1 MSRSGRLALLPANGV
16 IEGNDAERPR
26 LLTGCSPIEF
36 AEREISAE
44 QTLLGDRFLC
54 RGGGLFIVAPSGHGK
69 SVFAIQST
77 ILWSCGKTAFGIRP
91 AQPLQILVI
100 QAEDDDGDVKEMC
113 ASSINGLGLTE
124 GEKELVKKNAHIE
137 FVNDLTSAEFIK
149 ALKGFLEQRP
159 VDLVM
164 INPYTAYLGAD
175 IKDDAANSRFL
186 RNQLNPLL
194 KACGVGV
201 LIIHHTP
208 KTNRSSTENYAFSD
222 WSYHGAGAA
231 VLTNWA
237 RGYIVIDPC
246 KDATGVYRFIAA
258 KRGKRTGW
266 PTTERYFAHS
276 TEPGQLLWLEAN
288 RDQIALAKE
297 KSKKDKSDLL
307 TLIPPLDPIS
317 QVSLFEKAKQ
327 MGIGKHKVR
336 DFVAILIEEEKIF
349 QWKIRRIG
357 VKSGVGYAQRKEP
370 LSENVSD

>member
-36 AEREISAE
+36 AERELSAE

-69 SVFAIQST
+69 SVLAIQST

-137 FVNDLTSAEFIK
+137 FVNDLTSAGFIE

-194 KACGVGV
+194 KAHGVGV

-208 KTNRSSTENYAFSD
+208 KTNHNPTENFSISD
-222 WSYHGAGAA
+222 WSYRGAGAA

-237 RGYIVIDPC
+237 RAYIVIDPC
-246 KDATGVYRFIAA
+246 KDALGVYRFIAA

-276 TEPGQLLWLEAN
+276 TEPGQLLWREAN

-297 KSKKDKSDLL
+297 ESKKDESDLL
-307 TLIPPLDPIS
+307 TLIPQMDPIS
-317 QVSLFEKAKQ
+317 QESLIKKAKQ
-327 MGIGKHKVR
+327 IGIGRDKTIRFTKILLDQGEIHVR
-336 DFVAILIEEEKIF
+336 KIP
-349 QWKIRRIG
+349 RIG
-357 VKSGVGYAQRKEP
+357 VKAGVGYAQREEP